1 MSVNNQEKVAPEWS
15 TYPDPASAA
24 ADQTAHDHD
33 PQTHPE
39 GSQGASKHGGPRWM
53 MLLMCLPLVAIGLWQ
68 FATGG
73 GWGGLVGGLACFG
86 MMAVMHL
93 GMGSS
98 HRH

>member
-1 MSVNNQEKVAPEWS
+1 MSLNNQEKPSPEWS
-15 TYPDPASAA
+15 TYPDQPVA
-24 ADQTAHDHD
+24 ADQAVDDHD
-33 PQTHPE
+33 GHGSPE
-39 GSQGASKHGGPRWM
+39 GASKHGGHRWM
-53 MLLMCLPLVAIGLWQ
+53 MVLMCLPLVAIGLWQ

-73 GWGGLVGGLACFG
+73 GWAALLGGLGCFA

>member
-1 MSVNNQEKVAPEWS
+1 MSLNNQEKPSPGWT
-15 TYPDPASAA
+15 TYPDPASPA
-24 ADQTAHDHD
+24 ADGAVHEHD
-33 PQTHPE
+33 PKPHPQ
-39 GSQGASKHGGPRWM
+39 GSPDASNHGGHRWM
-53 MLLMCLPLVAIGLWQ
+53 MLLMCFPLVAIGLWQ

-73 GWGGLVGGLACFG
+73 GLGALLGGLACFG

>member
-1 MSVNNQEKVAPEWS
+1 
-15 TYPDPASAA
+15 
-24 ADQTAHDHD
+24 
-33 PQTHPE
+33 
-39 GSQGASKHGGPRWM
+39 M

-68 FATGG
+68 FANGG
-73 GWGGLVGGLACFG
+73 GWGSLLGGLACFG

>member
-1 MSVNNQEKVAPEWS
+1 MSVNNQEKALPEWS
-15 TYPDPASAA
+15 TYPGPTPAEVDRSA
-24 ADQTAHDHD
+24 DDHD
-33 PQTHPE
+33 SHTHP
-39 GSQGASKHGGPRWM
+39 QGPQQASGHGGHLWM

-68 FATGG
+68 FAIGG
-73 GWGGLVGGLACFG
+73 GWRALLGGLACFA

>member
-1 MSVNNQEKVAPEWS
+1 MSVNNQEKQSSEWPTYPGPGAAEIDRTAQDQDSRTQPVGHQVAP
-15 TYPDPASAA
+15 
-24 ADQTAHDHD
+24 
-33 PQTHPE
+33 
-39 GSQGASKHGGPRWM
+39 KHGGHRWM

-68 FATGG
+68 FASGG
-73 GWGGLVGGLACFG
+73 GWGALIGGLVCFG

>member
-1 MSVNNQEKVAPEWS
+1 MSVNNQEKASPQWP
-15 TYPDPASAA
+15 TYPDPATE
-24 ADQTAHDHD
+24 ADRAVDDHE
-33 PQTHPE
+33 PHTPPE
-39 GSQGASKHGGPRWM
+39 GSQRASKHGGHRWM

-68 FATGG
+68 FANGG
-73 GWGGLVGGLACFG
+73 GWGSLLGGLACFG

>member
-1 MSVNNQEKVAPEWS
+1 MSVNNQEKQSPEWS
-15 TYPDPASAA
+15 TYPGPASATSN
-24 ADQTAHDHD
+24 QTAHDHD

-39 GSQGASKHGGPRWM
+39 VPQGASKHGGHRWM

-73 GWGGLVGGLACFG
+73 GWVALIGGLACFG

>member
-1 MSVNNQEKVAPEWS
+1 MSVNNQEKASPKWP
-15 TYPDPASAA
+15 TYADPAPA
-24 ADQTAHDHD
+24 ADRAFDDHD
-33 PQTHPE
+33 PHARPE
-39 GSQGASKHGGPRWM
+39 GPEGAPKHGGHRWM

-68 FATGG
+68 FANGG
-73 GWGGLVGGLACFG
+73 GWVALLSGLACFG

>member
-1 MSVNNQEKVAPEWS
+1 MSVHNQEKTPPEWS
-15 TYPDPASAA
+15 AYPDQASAA
-24 ADQTAHDHD
+24 ADRSVQDQD
-33 PQTHPE
+33 PQAHPHD
-39 GSQGASKHGGPRWM
+39 APTHGGHRWM

-73 GWGGLVGGLACFG
+73 GWAALLGGLGCFA

>member
-1 MSVNNQEKVAPEWS
+1 
-15 TYPDPASAA
+15 
-24 ADQTAHDHD
+24 
-33 PQTHPE
+33 
-39 GSQGASKHGGPRWM
+39 M

-73 GWGGLVGGLACFG
+73 GWVALIGGLACFG

>member
-1 MSVNNQEKVAPEWS
+1 MSVHSQEKTPPEW
-15 TYPDPASAA
+15 TAYPDPASGA
-24 ADQTAHDHD
+24 ADRSVHDQD
-33 PQTHPE
+33 PQPHPP
-39 GSQGASKHGGPRWM
+39 AAVTHGGHRWM
-53 MLLMCLPLVAIGLWQ
+53 MLLMCLPLVGIGLWQ

-73 GWGGLVGGLACFG
+73 GWTALLGGLACFA

>member
-1 MSVNNQEKVAPEWS
+1 MSVNNQNKTSPEWS

-24 ADQTAHDHD
+24 ADRSVHDHD
-33 PQTHPE
+33 PQKHP
-39 GSQGASKHGGPRWM
+39 QNAPTHGGHRWM
-53 MLLMCLPLVAIGLWQ
+53 MLLMCLPLVAIGVWQ

-73 GWGGLVGGLACFG
+73 GWAPLLGGLACFA